1 MISEN
6 RKQQILDLIRK
17 NGSVRVANLSQL
29 FEVSEVTIRNYLADM
44 ESKGLLTRTHGGAI
58 SSYKPYCS
66 MNFNQRLETNHSEK
80 DIIAKKTAEM
90 IEPNDTIM
98 LNAGTTTL
106 LVFRHLPADYHL
118 NIITNSISIAL
129 EASANPNYNIVL
141 VGGSLN
147 SKYQFTFG
155 SDAASVLKKYYADK
169 LILSVDGI
177 DFDGGFSTYY
187 NEEVDVDRLMIE
199 RSNICI
205 IAADRSKFGRNA
217 MVKISDLSTADF
229 IVTTYKPEDNENNIF
244 FDNGITL
251 INACDPY

>member
-1 MISEN
+1 MVSEN

-17 NGSVRVANLSQL
+17 NGSVRVSELGQL
-29 FEVSEVTIRNYLADM
+29 FEVSEVTVRNYLTDM

-80 DIIAKKTAEM
+80 DIIAKRTAEM

-106 LVFRHLPADYHL
+106 LVFRHLPADYNL

-129 EASANPNYNIVL
+129 EAATNPNYNIVL
-141 VGGSLN
+141 VGGSVN
-147 SKYQFTFG
+147 PKYQYTFG
-155 SDAASVLKKYYADK
+155 SDAATVLKNYYADK

-177 DFDGGFSTYY
+177 DFEGGFSTYY
-187 NEEVDVDRLMIE
+187 NEEVDVVRQMLKQSSVSIVV
-199 RSNICI
+199 
-205 IAADRSKFGRNA
+205 ADRSKFGRNA
-217 MVKISDLSTADF
+217 MVKISDLSAADF
-229 IVTTYKPEDNENNIF
+229 IVTTYEPNHNEQNIF
-244 FDNGITL
+244 YDNGISV
-251 INACDPY
+251 IDPK